1 MFDVSVNDIR
11 SSHSFCF
18 SVEHCKY
25 ELFNQVA
32 YQQRRNS
39 TSKYAKFQ
47 ILRFQCERVPLY
59 CAELVLFI
67 IATLF
72 GPFLLSKTFCPPL
85 TFTTL
90 WNFKKKQLLALSF
103 FFTAKSRSVPDWF
116 CRNCEHLCHRGHL
129 TPSYSWETLRYYS
142 FKAVCSLKQRMWI
155 WIGYLKSI
163 HTQGRAG
170 ERGGMDKLSSALTA
184 RLKYRCGFH

>member
-18 SVEHCKY
+18 SMEHCKY

-39 TSKYAKFQ
+39 TGKYAKFQ
-47 ILRFQCERVPLY
+47 FLRFSDSCGGFIYY
-59 CAELVLFI
+59 CNLVWPFSLVQNFLSPINFHNLMKLKKTTSCTILLFC
-67 IATLF
+67 
-72 GPFLLSKTFCPPL
+72 SKISFCP
-85 TFTTL
+85 
-90 WNFKKKQLLALSF
+90 
-103 FFTAKSRSVPDWF
+103 RF

-142 FKAVCSLKQRMWI
+142 LKAVCSLKQRMWI

-170 ERGGMDKLSSALTA
+170 ERGGMDKLSSALTT

>member
-1 MFDVSVNDIR
+1 MFDVSVNGIR
-11 SSHSFCF
+11 SSRSSCF

-39 TSKYAKFQ
+39 TSKHAKFQ
-47 ILRFQCERVPLY
+47 ILRFQCERVLLRS
-59 CAELVLFI
+59 AALVSFLV
-67 IATLF
+67 ATLF
-72 GPFLLSKTFCPPL
+72 GPFLLSKTFCPPV
-85 TFTTL
+85 
-90 WNFKKKQLLALSF
+90 NFHSLMKLKVKQLLAQSF
-103 FFTAKSRSVPDWF
+103 FLAAKSRSVPDWF
-116 CRNCEHLCHRGHL
+116 CRNGEHLCPRAHL
-129 TPSYSWETLRYYS
+129 TPSYSRETLRYYS